1 MSKEKVE
8 AKSLFDYIDNL
19 QQAKDKLQ
27 NDYQNVV
34 DIINELQQENK
45 QLKGILQEIYERAI
59 NTNIT
64 SLDFRDYI
72 LQILGDKKDE

>member
-1 MSKEKVE
+1 MSKELEDLVDLMFDTNMEEVMKE
-8 AKSLFDYIDNL
+8 KSTLEYIH
-19 QQAKDKLQ
+19 K
-27 NDYQNVV
+27 
-34 DIINELQQENK
+34 LQQENK

-72 LQILGDKKDE
+72 LAILGDKENE

>member
-1 MSKEKVE
+1 MNKKIEELYNKI
-8 AKSLFDYIDNL
+8 DYLN
-19 QQAKDKLQ
+19 
-27 NDYQNVV
+27 
-34 DIINELQQENK
+34 DIIDLQTLEIS

-72 LQILGDKKDE
+72 LEILGDKE